1 MKIKIGSE
9 SEVDVHTLLV
19 QTSVAS
25 EGDYTLLIL
34 YATLALGASF
44 LCSVLEAVLL
54 STSISHV
61 KVLEQKGSRV
71 AELWARF
78 KDEPERPLTAIL
90 TLNTIAHTVG
100 ALGVGAEV
108 AAMVEGTESEALVM
122 AVASA
127 VLTLGIL
134 VLSEIIPKTLGALY
148 WKNLSVFSAYTLRV
162 MIIVLIPIVLP
173 MEWMR
178 NLFPANNES
187 SVTRDELAAMVE
199 VAEDERVI
207 ETDEEEAIR
216 NLLSLRDKYAS
227 GIMTP
232 RTVMSYVLMNDTI
245 AQVIEKNPIMVHGRL
260 PVFDGDTDSPKGLV
274 LRSDIYRKAAANQNE
289 VLMSNLMRELVYV
302 RENTNLDDLLDI
314 FLTKKEQLAL
324 VQDEFG
330 GTLGIVTME
339 DVIETILGVEIVDEK
354 DMEGIEEGV
363 VGEDMRQFA
372 KDKTSVEEN
381 G

>member
-1 MKIKIGSE
+1 MKIEIGSE

-354 DMEGIEEGV
+354 DLEGIEEGV

>member
-1 MKIKIGSE
+1 MVGSE
-9 SEVDVHTLLV
+9 SEVDVNTLLV
-19 QTSVAS
+19 TTTSGSS

-71 AELWARF
+71 APLWTRF

-148 WKNLSVFSAYTLRV
+148 WKNLSVFSAYTLRG
-162 MIIVLIPIVLP
+162 LILILLPIVIP

-178 NLFPANNES
+178 NMFPAKSES
-187 SVTRDELAAMVE
+187 AVTRDELAAMVE
-199 VAEDERVI
+199 VAEDEQVI

-216 NLLSLRDKYAS
+216 NLLSLRDKYAND
-227 GIMTP
+227 IMTP
-232 RTVMSYVLMNDTI
+232 RTVMSFVLLDDTVQ
-245 AQVIEKNPIMVHGRL
+245 AAMDKNPIMVHGRL

-274 LRSDIYRKAAANQNE
+274 LRSEIYRKAAANEND
-289 VLMSNLMRELVYV
+289 VLMSDLMRDIIQV
-302 RENTNLDDLLDI
+302 REHTNLDDLLDI
-314 FLTKKEQLAL
+314 FLMKKEQLAL
-324 VQDEFG
+324 VHDEFG

-372 KDKTSVEEN
+372 KDRSNVDEDE
-381 G
+381 

>member
-1 MKIKIGSE
+1 M
-9 SEVDVHTLLV
+9 DVHTLLV
-19 QTSVAS
+19 QTSVSS
-25 EGDYTLLIL
+25 EGDYTLLVL

-71 AELWARF
+71 AHLWARF

-108 AAMVEGTESEALVM
+108 AAMVEGTESEAMVM
-122 AVASA
+122 AIASA

-148 WKNLSVFSAYTLRV
+148 WKNLSVFSAYTLRG
-162 MIIVLIPIVLP
+162 LILILLPIVIP

-178 NLFPANNES
+178 NLFPEKSES
-187 SVTRDELAAMVE
+187 AVTRDELAAMVE

-207 ETDEEEAIR
+207 ETDEEKAIR
-216 NLLSLRDKYAS
+216 NLLSLRDQNVTS
-227 GIMTP
+227 VMTP
-232 RTVMSYVLMNDTI
+232 RTVMSFVLVDDTVQ
-245 AQVIEKNPIMVHGRL
+245 AAMDKNPIMVHGRL
-260 PVFDGDTDSPKGLV
+260 PVFDGEIDQPVGLV
-274 LRSDIYRKAAANQNE
+274 LRSEIYRKAAADEHQIT
-289 VLMSNLMRELVYV
+289 MSSLMRDIVRV
-302 RENTNLDDLLDI
+302 REETNLDDLLDI
-314 FLTKKEQLAL
+314 FLSRKEQLAL

-330 GTLGIVTME
+330 ATLGLVTME

-354 DMEGIEEGV
+354 DIEGIEEGV
-363 VGEDMRQFA
+363 TGEDLRKFAIERRQ
-372 KDKTSVEEN
+372 EESE
-381 G
+381 

>member
-1 MKIKIGSE
+1 
-9 SEVDVHTLLV
+9 VDVNTLLV
-19 QTSVAS
+19 ATSSGSS

-71 AELWARF
+71 AHLWTRF

-108 AAMVEGTESEALVM
+108 AAMVEGTESEAMVM
-122 AVASA
+122 AIASA

-148 WKNLSVFSAYTLRV
+148 WKNLSVFSAYTLRG
-162 MIIVLIPIVLP
+162 LILILLPIVIP

-178 NLFPANNES
+178 NMFPAKSES
-187 SVTRDELAAMVE
+187 AVTRDELAAMVE
-199 VAEDERVI
+199 VAEDEQVI

-216 NLLSLRDKYAS
+216 NLLSLRDKYAND
-227 GIMTP
+227 IMTP
-232 RTVMSYVLMNDTI
+232 RTVMSFVLLDDTVQ
-245 AQVIEKNPIMVHGRL
+245 AAMDKNPIMVHGRL

-274 LRSDIYRKAAANQNE
+274 LRSDIYRKAAANENN
-289 VLMSNLMRELVYV
+289 VLMSDLMRDIIQV
-302 RENTNLDDLLDI
+302 REHTNLDDLLDI
-314 FLTKKEQLAL
+314 FLMKKEQLAL
-324 VQDEFG
+324 VHDEFG

-372 KDKTSVEEN
+372 KDKSNVDEDE
-381 G
+381 

>member
-1 MKIKIGSE
+1 MRSE
-9 SEVDVHTLLV
+9 SEVDVHTLV
-19 QTSVAS
+19 GQTSVAGGQ
-25 EGDYTLLIL
+25 GDYTLLIL

-71 AELWARF
+71 ANLWARF

-122 AVASA
+122 AVASS

-148 WKNLSVFSAYTLRV
+148 WKNLSVFSAYTLRG
-162 MIIVLIPIVLP
+162 LILILLPIVIP

-178 NLFPANNES
+178 NLFPAKSES
-187 SVTRDELAAMVE
+187 AVTRDELAAMVE
-199 VAEDERVI
+199 VAEDESVI
-207 ETDEEEAIR
+207 ETDEEKAIR
-216 NLLSLRDKYAS
+216 NLLSLRDQNVTTV
-227 GIMTP
+227 MTP
-232 RTVMSYVLMNDTI
+232 RTVMSFVLVDDTVQ
-245 AQVIEKNPIMVHGRL
+245 AAMDKNPIMVHGRL
-260 PVFDGDTDSPKGLV
+260 PVFDGEIDQPVGLV
-274 LRSDIYRKAAANQNE
+274 LRSDIYRKAAADEHQSK
-289 VLMSNLMRELVYV
+289 MSSLMRDIVKVGEK
-302 RENTNLDDLLDI
+302 TNLDDLLDI
-314 FLTKKEQLAL
+314 FLSRKEQLAL

-330 GTLGIVTME
+330 ATLGLVTME

-354 DMEGIEEGV
+354 DIEGIEEGV
-363 VGEDMRQFA
+363 TGEDLRKFAIERRQ
-372 KDKTSVEEN
+372 EESE
-381 G
+381 

>member
-1 MKIKIGSE
+1 MRSE
-9 SEVDVHTLLV
+9 SEVDVHTLV
-19 QTSVAS
+19 GQTSVAGGQ
-25 EGDYTLLIL
+25 GDYTLLIL

-71 AELWARF
+71 ANLWARF

-122 AVASA
+122 AVASS
-127 VLTLGIL
+127 VLTLGLL

-148 WKNLSVFSAYTLRV
+148 WKNLSVFSAYTLRG
-162 MIIVLIPIVLP
+162 LILILLPIVIP

-178 NLFPANNES
+178 NLFPAKSES
-187 SVTRDELAAMVE
+187 AVTRDELAAMVE
-199 VAEDERVI
+199 VAEDESVI
-207 ETDEEEAIR
+207 ETDEEKAIR
-216 NLLSLRDKYAS
+216 NLLSLRDQNVTTV
-227 GIMTP
+227 MTP
-232 RTVMSYVLMNDTI
+232 RTVMSFVLVDDTVQ
-245 AQVIEKNPIMVHGRL
+245 AAMDKNPIMVHGRL
-260 PVFDGDTDSPKGLV
+260 PVFDGEIDQPVGLV
-274 LRSDIYRKAAANQNE
+274 LRSDIYRKAAADEHQSK
-289 VLMSNLMRELVYV
+289 MSSLMRDIV
-302 RENTNLDDLLDI
+302 RVGEKTNLDDLLDI
-314 FLTKKEQLAL
+314 FLSRKEQLAL

-330 GTLGIVTME
+330 ATLGLVTME

-354 DMEGIEEGV
+354 DIEGIEEGV
-363 VGEDMRQFA
+363 TGEDLRKFAIERRQ
-372 KDKTSVEEN
+372 EESE
-381 G
+381 

>member
-1 MKIKIGSE
+1 M
-9 SEVDVHTLLV
+9 DVHTLLV

-25 EGDYTLLIL
+25 EGDYTLLLL

-71 AELWARF
+71 ADLWARF

-354 DMEGIEEGV
+354 DLEGIEEGV

-372 KDKTSVEEN
+372 KDKTFVEEN
-381 G
+381 D

>member
-1 MKIKIGSE
+1 MRSE
-9 SEVDVHTLLV
+9 SEVDVHTLV
-19 QTSVAS
+19 GQTSVAGGQ
-25 EGDYTLLIL
+25 GDYTLLIL

-71 AELWARF
+71 AHLWARF

-122 AVASA
+122 AVASS

-148 WKNLSVFSAYTLRV
+148 WKNLSVFSAYTLRG
-162 MIIVLIPIVLP
+162 LILILLPIVIP

-178 NLFPANNES
+178 NLFPAKSES
-187 SVTRDELAAMVE
+187 AVTRDELAAMVE
-199 VAEDERVI
+199 VAEDESVI
-207 ETDEEEAIR
+207 ETDEEKAIR
-216 NLLSLRDKYAS
+216 NLLSLRDQNVTTV
-227 GIMTP
+227 MTP
-232 RTVMSYVLMNDTI
+232 RTVMSFVLVDDTVQ
-245 AQVIEKNPIMVHGRL
+245 AAMDKNPIMVHGRL
-260 PVFDGDTDSPKGLV
+260 PVFDGEIDQPVGLV
-274 LRSDIYRKAAANQNE
+274 LRSDIYRKAAADEHQSK
-289 VLMSNLMRELVYV
+289 MSSLMRDIV
-302 RENTNLDDLLDI
+302 RVGEKTNLDDLLDI
-314 FLTKKEQLAL
+314 FLSRKEQLAL

-330 GTLGIVTME
+330 ATLGLVTME

-354 DMEGIEEGV
+354 DIEGIEEGV
-363 VGEDMRQFA
+363 TGEDLRKFAIERRQ
-372 KDKTSVEEN
+372 EESE
-381 G
+381 

>member
-1 MKIKIGSE
+1 M
-9 SEVDVHTLLV
+9 DVHTLLV
-19 QTSVAS
+19 QTSVSS

-71 AELWARF
+71 AHLWARF

-108 AAMVEGTESEALVM
+108 AAMVEGTESEALMM
-122 AVASA
+122 AMASA

-162 MIIVLIPIVLP
+162 MIIILIPIVLP

-199 VAEDERVI
+199 VAEDESVI

-245 AQVIEKNPIMVHGRL
+245 EQVIEKNPIMVHGRL

-289 VLMSNLMRELVYV
+289 VLVSDLMRELVYV

-354 DMEGIEEGV
+354 DLEGIEEGV

-372 KDKTSVEEN
+372 KDKSHVEEN
-381 G
+381 D

>member
-54 STSISHV
+54 STSISYV

-71 AELWARF
+71 ADLWARF

-354 DMEGIEEGV
+354 DLEGIEEGV

-372 KDKTSVEEN
+372 KDKTFVEEN
-381 G
+381 D

>member
-71 AELWARF
+71 ADLWARF

-274 LRSDIYRKAAANQNE
+274 LRSDIYRKAAASQNE
-289 VLMSNLMRELVYV
+289 VLMSNLMRDLVYV

-354 DMEGIEEGV
+354 DLEGIEEGV

-372 KDKTSVEEN
+372 KDKTYVEEN
-381 G
+381 D

>member
-1 MKIKIGSE
+1 M
-9 SEVDVHTLLV
+9 DVNTLLV
-19 QTSVAS
+19 ATSSGSS

-71 AELWARF
+71 AHLWARF

-148 WKNLSVFSAYTLRV
+148 WKNLSVFSAYTLRG
-162 MIIVLIPIVLP
+162 LILILLPIVIP

-178 NLFPANNES
+178 NMFPAKSES
-187 SVTRDELAAMVE
+187 AVTRDELAAMVE
-199 VAEDERVI
+199 VAEDEQVI
-207 ETDEEEAIR
+207 ETEMEEIVTLISVLKEEISAEDTEGADKMMDEICDMLDIGEFGWEDAWGAMFYWASNCITGEGPDEEI
-216 NLLSLRDKYAS
+216 S
-227 GIMTP
+227 GI
-232 RTVMSYVLMNDTI
+232 LC
-245 AQVIEKNPIMVHGRL
+245 A
-260 PVFDGDTDSPKGLV
+260 
-274 LRSDIYRKAAANQNE
+274 RKASFEMNC
-289 VLMSNLMRELVYV
+289 
-302 RENTNLDDLLDI
+302 
-314 FLTKKEQLAL
+314 
-324 VQDEFG
+324 G
-330 GTLGIVTME
+330 
-339 DVIETILGVEIVDEK
+339 
-354 DMEGIEEGV
+354 
-363 VGEDMRQFA
+363 
-372 KDKTSVEEN
+372 
-381 G
+381 

>member
-1 MKIKIGSE
+1 MRSE
-9 SEVDVHTLLV
+9 SEVDVHTLV
-19 QTSVAS
+19 GTSSVAGGQ
-25 EGDYTLLIL
+25 GDYTLLIL

-71 AELWARF
+71 AHLWARF

-148 WKNLSVFSAYTLRV
+148 WKNLSVFSAYTLRG
-162 MIIVLIPIVLP
+162 LILILLPIVIP

-178 NLFPANNES
+178 NLFPAKSES
-187 SVTRDELAAMVE
+187 AVTRDELAAMVE
-199 VAEDERVI
+199 VAEDESVI
-207 ETDEEEAIR
+207 ETDEEKAIR
-216 NLLSLRDKYAS
+216 NLLSLRDQNVTTV
-227 GIMTP
+227 MTP
-232 RTVMSYVLMNDTI
+232 RTVMSFVLVDDTVQ
-245 AQVIEKNPIMVHGRL
+245 AAMDKNPIMVHGRL
-260 PVFDGDTDSPKGLV
+260 PVFDGEIDQPVGLV
-274 LRSDIYRKAAANQNE
+274 LRSEIYRKAAADEHQ
-289 VLMSNLMRELVYV
+289 VTMSSLMRDIV
-302 RENTNLDDLLDI
+302 RVSEHTNLDDLLDI
-314 FLTKKEQLAL
+314 FLARKEQLAL

-330 GTLGIVTME
+330 ATLGLVTME

-354 DMEGIEEGV
+354 DIEGIEEGV
-363 VGEDMRQFA
+363 TGEDLRKFAIERRQ
-372 KDKTSVEEN
+372 EESE
-381 G
+381 

>member
-1 MKIKIGSE
+1 MVGSE
-9 SEVDVHTLLV
+9 SKVDVNTLLATT
-19 QTSVAS
+19 TSGS
-25 EGDYTLLIL
+25 GEGDYTLLIL

-71 AELWARF
+71 APLWTRF

-148 WKNLSVFSAYTLRV
+148 WKNLSVFSAYTLRG
-162 MIIVLIPIVLP
+162 LILILLPIVIP

-178 NLFPANNES
+178 NMFPAKSES
-187 SVTRDELAAMVE
+187 AVTRDELAAMVE
-199 VAEDERVI
+199 VAEDEQVI

-216 NLLSLRDKYAS
+216 NLLSLRDKYAND
-227 GIMTP
+227 IMTP
-232 RTVMSYVLMNDTI
+232 RTVMSFVLLDDTVQ
-245 AQVIEKNPIMVHGRL
+245 AAMDKNPIMVHGRL

-274 LRSDIYRKAAANQNE
+274 LRSEIYRKAAANENN
-289 VLMSNLMRELVYV
+289 VLMSDLMRDIIQV
-302 RENTNLDDLLDI
+302 REHTNLDDLLDI
-314 FLTKKEQLAL
+314 FLMKKEQLAL
-324 VQDEFG
+324 VHDEFG

-372 KDKTSVEEN
+372 KDRSNVDEDE
-381 G
+381 

>member
-1 MKIKIGSE
+1 MRSE
-9 SEVDVHTLLV
+9 SEVDVHTLV
-19 QTSVAS
+19 GTTSVAGGQ
-25 EGDYTLLIL
+25 GDYTLLIL

-71 AELWARF
+71 AHLWARF

-148 WKNLSVFSAYTLRV
+148 WKNLSVFSAYTLRG
-162 MIIVLIPIVLP
+162 LILILLPIVIP

-178 NLFPANNES
+178 NLFPAKSES
-187 SVTRDELAAMVE
+187 AVTRDELAAMVE
-199 VAEDERVI
+199 VAEDESVI
-207 ETDEEEAIR
+207 ETDEEKAIR
-216 NLLSLRDKYAS
+216 NLLSLRDQNVTTV
-227 GIMTP
+227 MTP
-232 RTVMSYVLMNDTI
+232 RTVMSFVLVDDTVQ
-245 AQVIEKNPIMVHGRL
+245 AAMDKNPIMVHGRL
-260 PVFDGDTDSPKGLV
+260 PVFDGEIDQPVGLV
-274 LRSDIYRKAAANQNE
+274 LRSEIYRNAAADEHQ
-289 VLMSNLMRELVYV
+289 VTMSSLMRDIVRV
-302 RENTNLDDLLDI
+302 REHTNLDDLLDI
-314 FLTKKEQLAL
+314 FLARKEQLAL
-324 VQDEFG
+324 VQDQFG
-330 GTLGIVTME
+330 ATLGLVTME

-354 DMEGIEEGV
+354 DIEGIEEGV
-363 VGEDMRQFA
+363 TGEDLRKFAIERRQGE
-372 KDKTSVEEN
+372 SE
-381 G
+381 

>member
-1 MKIKIGSE
+1 MRSE
-9 SEVDVHTLLV
+9 SEVDVHTLV
-19 QTSVAS
+19 GQTSVAGGQ
-25 EGDYTLLIL
+25 GDYTLLIL

-71 AELWARF
+71 ANLWARF

-122 AVASA
+122 AVASS

-148 WKNLSVFSAYTLRV
+148 WKNLSVFSAYTLRG
-162 MIIVLIPIVLP
+162 LILILLPIVIP

-178 NLFPANNES
+178 NLFPAKSES
-187 SVTRDELAAMVE
+187 AVTRDELAAMVE
-199 VAEDERVI
+199 VAEDESVI
-207 ETDEEEAIR
+207 ETDEEKAIR
-216 NLLSLRDKYAS
+216 NLLSLRDQNVTTV
-227 GIMTP
+227 MTP
-232 RTVMSYVLMNDTI
+232 RTVMSFVLVDDTVQ
-245 AQVIEKNPIMVHGRL
+245 AAMDKNPIMVHGRL
-260 PVFDGDTDSPKGLV
+260 PVFDGEIDQPVGLV
-274 LRSDIYRKAAANQNE
+274 LRSDIYRKAAADEHQSK
-289 VLMSNLMRELVYV
+289 MSSLMRDIV
-302 RENTNLDDLLDI
+302 RVGEKTNLDDLLDI
-314 FLTKKEQLAL
+314 FLSRKEQLAL

-330 GTLGIVTME
+330 ATLRLVTME

-354 DMEGIEEGV
+354 DIEGIEEGV
-363 VGEDMRQFA
+363 TGEDLRKFAIERRQ
-372 KDKTSVEEN
+372 EESE
-381 G
+381 

>member
-1 MKIKIGSE
+1 M
-9 SEVDVHTLLV
+9 
-19 QTSVAS
+19 
-25 EGDYTLLIL
+25 
-34 YATLALGASF
+34 
-44 LCSVLEAVLL
+44 
-54 STSISHV
+54 

-71 AELWARF
+71 AHLWTRF

-148 WKNLSVFSAYTLRV
+148 WKNLSVFSAYTLRG
-162 MIIVLIPIVLP
+162 LILILLPIVIP

-178 NLFPANNES
+178 NMFPAKSES
-187 SVTRDELAAMVE
+187 AVTRDELAAMVE
-199 VAEDERVI
+199 VAEDEQVI

-216 NLLSLRDKYAS
+216 NLLSLRDKYAND
-227 GIMTP
+227 IMTP
-232 RTVMSYVLMNDTI
+232 RTVMSFVLLDDTVQ
-245 AQVIEKNPIMVHGRL
+245 AAMDKNPIMVHGRL

-274 LRSDIYRKAAANQNE
+274 LRSEIYRKAAANEND
-289 VLMSNLMRELVYV
+289 VLMSDLMRDIIQV
-302 RENTNLDDLLDI
+302 REHTNLDDLLDI
-314 FLTKKEQLAL
+314 FLMKKEQLAL
-324 VQDEFG
+324 VHDEFG

-372 KDKTSVEEN
+372 KDKSNVDEDE
-381 G
+381 

>member
-1 MKIKIGSE
+1 M
-9 SEVDVHTLLV
+9 DVHTLV
-19 QTSVAS
+19 GQTSVAG

-71 AELWARF
+71 AHLWARF

-134 VLSEIIPKTLGALY
+134 ILSEIIPKTLGALY
-148 WKNLSVFSAYTLRV
+148 WKNLSVFSAYTLRGLI
-162 MIIVLIPIVLP
+162 MILLPIVIP

-178 NLFPANNES
+178 NLFPAKSES
-187 SVTRDELAAMVE
+187 AVTRDELAAMVE
-199 VAEDERVI
+199 VAEDESVI
-207 ETDEEEAIR
+207 ETEEE
-216 NLLSLRDKYAS
+216 K
-227 GIMTP
+227 
-232 RTVMSYVLMNDTI
+232 
-245 AQVIEKNPIMVHGRL
+245 GREGRRAEGAEAPL
-260 PVFDGDTDSPKGLV
+260 D
-274 LRSDIYRKAAANQNE
+274 AAAAGLR
-289 VLMSNLMRELVYV
+289 VAR
-302 RENTNLDDLLDI
+302 D
-314 FLTKKEQLAL
+314 
-324 VQDEFG
+324 G
-330 GTLGIVTME
+330 GCWWRRRWCWCWRCWCWCWWCWCGC
-339 DVIETILGVEIVDEK
+339 
-354 DMEGIEEGV
+354 
-363 VGEDMRQFA
+363 
-372 KDKTSVEEN
+372 
-381 G
+381 

>member
-1 MKIKIGSE
+1 M
-9 SEVDVHTLLV
+9 DVNTLLV
-19 QTSVAS
+19 QTSVSS
-25 EGDYTLLIL
+25 EGDYTLLFL

-44 LCSVLEAVLL
+44 LCSILEAVLL

-71 AELWARF
+71 ADLWARF

-122 AVASA
+122 AVASS

-148 WKNLSVFSAYTLRV
+148 WKNLSVFSAYTLRG
-162 MIIVLIPIVLP
+162 LILILLPIVIP

-178 NLFPANNES
+178 NLFPAKSES
-187 SVTRDELAAMVE
+187 AVTRDELAAMVE
-199 VAEDERVI
+199 VAEDEQVI

-216 NLLSLRDKYAS
+216 NLLSLRDKYAND
-227 GIMTP
+227 IMTP
-232 RTVMSYVLMNDTI
+232 RTVMSFVLVDDTVQ
-245 AQVIEKNPIMVHGRL
+245 AAMDKNPIMVHGRL
-260 PVFDGDTDSPKGLV
+260 PAFDGDTDSPKGLV
-274 LRSDIYRKAAANQNE
+274 LRSDIYRKAADNE
-289 VLMSNLMRELVYV
+289 NDVLMSDLMRDIIQV
-302 RENTNLDDLLDI
+302 REDTNLDDLLDI
-314 FLTKKEQLAL
+314 FLTRKEQLAL
-324 VQDEFG
+324 VHDEFG

-372 KDKTSVEEN
+372 KDKSNADEDE
-381 G
+381 

>member
-1 MKIKIGSE
+1 MRSE
-9 SEVDVHTLLV
+9 SEVDVHTLV
-19 QTSVAS
+19 GQTSVAGGQ
-25 EGDYTLLIL
+25 GDYTLLIL

-71 AELWARF
+71 ANLWARF

-122 AVASA
+122 AVASS

-148 WKNLSVFSAYTLRV
+148 WKNLSVFSAYTLRG
-162 MIIVLIPIVLP
+162 LILILLPIVIP

-178 NLFPANNES
+178 NLFPAKSES
-187 SVTRDELAAMVE
+187 AVTRDELAAMVE
-199 VAEDERVI
+199 VAEDESVI
-207 ETDEEEAIR
+207 ETDEEKAIR
-216 NLLSLRDKYAS
+216 NLLSLRDQNVTTV
-227 GIMTP
+227 MTP
-232 RTVMSYVLMNDTI
+232 RTVMSFVLVDDTVQ
-245 AQVIEKNPIMVHGRL
+245 AALDKNPIMVHGRL
-260 PVFDGDTDSPKGLV
+260 PVFDGEIDQPVGLV
-274 LRSDIYRKAAANQNE
+274 LRSDIYRKAAADEHQSK
-289 VLMSNLMRELVYV
+289 MSSLMRDIV
-302 RENTNLDDLLDI
+302 RVGEKTNLDDLLDI
-314 FLTKKEQLAL
+314 FLSRKEQLAL

-330 GTLGIVTME
+330 ATLGLVTME

-354 DMEGIEEGV
+354 DIEGIEEGV
-363 VGEDMRQFA
+363 TGEDLRKFAIERRQ
-372 KDKTSVEEN
+372 EESE
-381 G
+381 

>member
-1 MKIKIGSE
+1 MVGSE
-9 SEVDVHTLLV
+9 SEVDVNTLLV
-19 QTSVAS
+19 TTTSGSS

-71 AELWARF
+71 APLWTRF

-148 WKNLSVFSAYTLRV
+148 WKNLSVFSAYTLRG
-162 MIIVLIPIVLP
+162 LILILLPIVIP

-178 NLFPANNES
+178 NMFPAKSES
-187 SVTRDELAAMVE
+187 AVTRDELAAMVE
-199 VAEDERVI
+199 VAEDEQVI

-216 NLLSLRDKYAS
+216 NLLSLRDKYAND
-227 GIMTP
+227 IMTP
-232 RTVMSYVLMNDTI
+232 RTVMSFVLLDDTVQ
-245 AQVIEKNPIMVHGRL
+245 AAMDKNPIMVHGRL

-274 LRSDIYRKAAANQNE
+274 LRSEIYRKAAANEND
-289 VLMSNLMRELVYV
+289 VLMSDLMRDIIQV
-302 RENTNLDDLLDI
+302 REHTNLDDLLDI
-314 FLTKKEQLAL
+314 FLMKKEQLAL
-324 VQDEFG
+324 VHDEFG

-372 KDKTSVEEN
+372 KDKSNVDEDE
-381 G
+381 

>member
-1 MKIKIGSE
+1 MRSE
-9 SEVDVHTLLV
+9 SEVDVHTLV
-19 QTSVAS
+19 GQTSVAGGQ
-25 EGDYTLLIL
+25 GDYTLLIL

-71 AELWARF
+71 AHLWARF

-122 AVASA
+122 AVASS

-148 WKNLSVFSAYTLRV
+148 WKNLSVFSAYTLRG
-162 MIIVLIPIVLP
+162 LILILLPIVIP

-178 NLFPANNES
+178 NLFPAKSES
-187 SVTRDELAAMVE
+187 AVTRDELAAMVE
-199 VAEDERVI
+199 VAEDESVI
-207 ETDEEEAIR
+207 ETDEEKAIR
-216 NLLSLRDKYAS
+216 NLLSLRDQNVTTV
-227 GIMTP
+227 MTP
-232 RTVMSYVLMNDTI
+232 RTVMSFVLVDDTVQ
-245 AQVIEKNPIMVHGRL
+245 AAMDKNPIMVHGRL
-260 PVFDGDTDSPKGLV
+260 PVFDGEIDQPVGLV
-274 LRSDIYRKAAANQNE
+274 LRSDIYRKAAADEHQSK
-289 VLMSNLMRELVYV
+289 MSSLMRDIV
-302 RENTNLDDLLDI
+302 RVSQQTNLDDLLDI
-314 FLTKKEQLAL
+314 FLSRKEQLAL

-330 GTLGIVTME
+330 ATLGLVTME

-354 DMEGIEEGV
+354 DIEGIEEGV
-363 VGEDMRQFA
+363 TGEDLRKFAIERRQGE
-372 KDKTSVEEN
+372 SE
-381 G
+381 

>member
-25 EGDYTLLIL
+25 EGDYTLLLL

-71 AELWARF
+71 ADLWARF

-354 DMEGIEEGV
+354 DLEGIEEGV

-372 KDKTSVEEN
+372 KDKTYVEEN
-381 G
+381 D

>member
-1 MKIKIGSE
+1 MRIIIGSD
-9 SEVDVHTLLV
+9 SKVDAQTLV
-19 QTSVAS
+19 AQSSVAG

-71 AELWARF
+71 AHLWARF

-122 AVASA
+122 AVASS

-162 MIIVLIPIVLP
+162 LILILLPIVIP

-178 NLFPANNES
+178 NLFPAKSES
-187 SVTRDELAAMVE
+187 AVTRDELAAMVE

-216 NLLSLRDKYAS
+216 NLLSLRDKYAND
-227 GIMTP
+227 IMTP
-232 RTVMSYVLMNDTI
+232 RTVMSFVLVDDTVQ
-245 AQVIEKNPIMVHGRL
+245 AAMDKNPIMVHGRL

-274 LRSDIYRKAAANQNE
+274 LRSDIYRKAAANENN
-289 VLMSNLMRELVYV
+289 VLMSDLMREIIQV
-302 RENTNLDDLLDI
+302 REHTNLDDLLDI
-314 FLTKKEQLAL
+314 FLLKKEQLAL
-324 VQDEFG
+324 VHDEFG

-372 KDKTSVEEN
+372 KDKSNVDEDE
-381 G
+381 

>member
-1 MKIKIGSE
+1 M
-9 SEVDVHTLLV
+9 DANTLLA
-19 QTSVAS
+19 QSSVAG

-44 LCSVLEAVLL
+44 LCSILEAVLL

-71 AELWARF
+71 AHLWARF

-122 AVASA
+122 AIASS

-148 WKNLSVFSAYTLRV
+148 WKNLSVFSAYTLRG
-162 MIIVLIPIVLP
+162 LILILLPIVMP

-187 SVTRDELAAMVE
+187 SVTRDELAAIVE

-227 GIMTP
+227 DIMTP
-232 RTVMSYVLMNDTI
+232 RTVMSFVLLNDNI
-245 AQVIEKNPIMVHGRL
+245 EQVIDKNPIMVHGRL

-274 LRSDIYRKAAANQNE
+274 LRSDIYRKAAANEND
-289 VLMSNLMRELVYV
+289 VLMSDLMRELVYV

-372 KDKTSVEEN
+372 KDRSNIGEN
-381 G
+381 E

>member
-1 MKIKIGSE
+1 
-9 SEVDVHTLLV
+9 VDVHTLLV
-19 QTSVAS
+19 QTSVSS

-71 AELWARF
+71 AHLWARF

-108 AAMVEGTESEALVM
+108 AAMVEGTESEALMM
-122 AVASA
+122 AMASA

-162 MIIVLIPIVLP
+162 MIIILIPIVLP

-199 VAEDERVI
+199 VAEDESVI

-245 AQVIEKNPIMVHGRL
+245 EQVIEKNPIMVHGRL

-289 VLMSNLMRELVYV
+289 VLVSDLMRELVYV

-354 DMEGIEEGV
+354 DLEGIEEGV

-372 KDKTSVEEN
+372 KDKSHLEEN
-381 G
+381 D

>member
-1 MKIKIGSE
+1 MRSE
-9 SEVDVHTLLV
+9 SEVDVHTLV
-19 QTSVAS
+19 GQTSVAGGQ
-25 EGDYTLLIL
+25 GDYTLLIL

-71 AELWARF
+71 ANLWARF

-122 AVASA
+122 AVASS

-148 WKNLSVFSAYTLRV
+148 WKNLSVFSAYTLRG
-162 MIIVLIPIVLP
+162 LILILLPIVIP

-178 NLFPANNES
+178 NLFPAKSES
-187 SVTRDELAAMVE
+187 AVTRDELAAMVE
-199 VAEDERVI
+199 VAEDESVI
-207 ETDEEEAIR
+207 ETDEEKAIR
-216 NLLSLRDKYAS
+216 NLLSLRDQNVTTV
-227 GIMTP
+227 MTP
-232 RTVMSYVLMNDTI
+232 RTVMSFVLVDDTVQ
-245 AQVIEKNPIMVHGRL
+245 AAMDKNPIMVHGRL
-260 PVFDGDTDSPKGLV
+260 PVFDGEIDQPVGLV
-274 LRSDIYRKAAANQNE
+274 LRSDIYRKAAADEHQSK
-289 VLMSNLMRELVYV
+289 MSSLMRDIV
-302 RENTNLDDLLDI
+302 RVGEKTNLDDLLDI
-314 FLTKKEQLAL
+314 FLSRKEQLAL

-330 GTLGIVTME
+330 ATLGLVTME

-354 DMEGIEEGV
+354 DIEGIEEGV
-363 VGEDMRQFA
+363 TGEDLRKFAIERRQ
-372 KDKTSVEEN
+372 EESE
-381 G
+381 